1 MKRMTKAKV
10 YGLSALAGLGLFLIT
25 CWSAIFPDSTAY
37 WVESLGF
44 FLLTYLLLEK
54 LQNYDGLKVWSIALS
69 IMAGRLLIEI
79 PIRIF
84 DFYGTLGSM
93 LITVSCILAIILGT
107 ICYKI
112 KGSYTFILSYIV
124 LVLFNTAVV
133 DFWEKFL
140 REWR

>member
-1 MKRMTKAKV
+1 MKMTKAKA
-10 YGLSALAGLGLFLIT
+10 YGLCVLAGLGLFLIT

-93 LITVSCILAIILGT
+93 MIAVSCILAIILGT

-112 KGSYTFILSYIV
+112 KDSYTFILSYIV

-133 DFWEKFL
+133 DFWSKFL